1 MKNYSFMTIH
11 DYILIKNNENWEI
24 VYSQQKEHICQ
35 CSFFKILL
43 SVWTDKVECENL
55 LYLFVQNYRIKIE
68 LGLNY
73 FVIYT
78 ILIHNYVKNY
88 LVLLIKFL
96 LLILWLMLLKILF
109 LLYICFLLLMK
120 N

>member
-43 SVWTDKVECENL
+43 SIWIHKVECENL
-55 LYLFVQNYRIKIE
+55 LYLFLQNYRIKIE
-68 LGLNY
+68 LRLNY
-73 FVIYT
+73 IAIYN
-78 ILIHNYVKNY
+78 ILIHNYAKN
-88 LVLLIKFL
+88 I
-96 LLILWLMLLKILF
+96 
-109 LLYICFLLLMK
+109 
-120 N
+120 